1 MVILETINLNKVY
14 GKKETSVTAL
24 KNANIKINKGEFV
37 AIVGPSG
44 SGKSTFL
51 HLIGG
56 LERPNSGTIN
66 VDGKDIC
73 ILSDKELAKYRRQ
86 KVGFVFQQYNLI
98 PVLNVEE
105 NIELPIKLDNKK
117 VDKTYI
123 KDLMELLGLSSRK
136 HHLPNQLSG
145 GQQQRVAIARSLSS
159 KPSIILADEPTGNL
173 DTKTT
178 EEVMNLLKTSIRKY
192 NQTLIMITHNENI
205 ARKADRVI
213 TIVDGNLNCIES
225 NQYL

>member
-1 MVILETINLNKVY
+1 MVILETINLGKIY
-14 GKKETSVTAL
+14 GKKETEVHAL
-24 KNANIKINKGEFV
+24 RDANLKINKGEFV

-56 LERPNSGTIN
+56 LERPSSGTIK
-66 VDGKDIC
+66 VDGIDIC
-73 ILSDKELAKYRRQ
+73 CLSDKELARYRRE

-105 NIELPIKLDNKK
+105 NIELPIKLDNKE
-117 VDKTYI
+117 VDKKYLSE
-123 KDLMELLGLSSRK
+123 LMNLLGLGERK
-136 HHLPNQLSG
+136 NHLPNQLSG
-145 GQQQRVAIARSLSS
+145 GQQQRVAIARALSA

-178 EEVMNLLKTSIRKY
+178 EEVMDLLKTSIRKY
-192 NQTLIMITHNENI
+192 NQTLLMITHNENI
-205 ARKADRVI
+205 AKKADRII
-213 TIVDGNLNCIES
+213 TIVDGKLS
-225 NQYL
+225 N

>member
-1 MVILETINLNKVY
+1 MVILETINLGKIY
-14 GKKETSVTAL
+14 GKKETEVHAL
-24 KNANIKINKGEFV
+24 RDASLKINKGEFV

-56 LERPNSGTIN
+56 LERPSSGTIK
-66 VDGKDIC
+66 VDGIDIC
-73 ILSDKELAKYRRQ
+73 CLSDKELARYRRE

-105 NIELPIKLDNKK
+105 NIELPIKLDNKE
-117 VDKTYI
+117 VDKKYI
-123 KDLMELLGLSSRK
+123 SEFMDLLGLGERK
-136 HHLPNQLSG
+136 NHLPNQLSG
-145 GQQQRVAIARSLSS
+145 GQQQRVAIARALSA

-178 EEVMNLLKTSIRKY
+178 EEVMDLLKTSIRKY

-205 ARKADRVI
+205 AKKADRII
-213 TIVDGNLNCIES
+213 TIVDGKLS
-225 NQYL
+225 N

>member
-1 MVILETINLNKVY
+1 MVILETINLGKIY
-14 GKKETSVTAL
+14 GKKETEVHAL
-24 KNANIKINKGEFV
+24 QDANLKINKGEFI

-51 HLIGG
+51 HLVGG
-56 LERPNSGTIN
+56 LERPSNGTIK
-66 VDGKDIC
+66 VDGRDIC
-73 ILSDKELAKYRRQ
+73 CLSDKELARYRRE

-98 PVLNVEE
+98 PVLNVKE

-117 VDKTYI
+117 VDEAYI
-123 KDLMELLGLSSRK
+123 QDLMDLLGISERK
-136 HHLPNQLSG
+136 NHLPNQLSG
-145 GQQQRVAIARSLSS
+145 GQQQRVAIARALSA

-178 EEVMNLLKTSIRKY
+178 EEVMDLLKTSIRKY

-205 ARKADRVI
+205 AKKADRII
-213 TIVDGNLNCIES
+213 TIVDGRLS
-225 NQYL
+225 N

>member
-1 MVILETINLNKVY
+1 MVILETINLGKIY
-14 GKKETSVTAL
+14 GKKETTVHAL
-24 KNANIKINKGEFV
+24 DDANLKINKGEFV

-51 HLIGG
+51 HLVGG
-56 LERPNSGTIN
+56 LERPSSGTIK

-73 ILSDKELAKYRRQ
+73 CLSDKELAKYRRQ

-98 PVLNVEE
+98 PVLNVAE
-105 NIELPIKLDNKK
+105 NIELPVKLDNRK
-117 VDKTYI
+117 VDKDYI
-123 KDLMELLGLSSRK
+123 NELMELLGISDRK
-136 HHLPNQLSG
+136 NHLPSQLSG
-145 GQQQRVAIARSLSS
+145 GQQQRVAIARALSA

-178 EEVMNLLKTSIRKY
+178 EEVINLLKSSIKKY

-205 ARKADRVI
+205 AKKADRI
-213 TIVDGNLNCIES
+213 ISIVDGKLNES
-225 NQYL
+225 YSTNS

>member
-73 ILSDKELAKYRRQ
+73 ILSDNELANYRRQ
-86 KVGFVFQQYNLI
+86 KVGFIFQQYNLI

-159 KPSIILADEPTGNL
+159 KPSIILADEPIGNL

>member
-1 MVILETINLNKVY
+1 MVILETINLGKIY
-14 GKKETSVTAL
+14 GKKETTVNAL
-24 KNANIKINKGEFV
+24 KNANLKINKGEFI

-51 HLIGG
+51 HLVGG
-56 LERPNSGTIN
+56 LERPSNGTIK

-73 ILSDKELAKYRRQ
+73 CLSDKELARYRRQ

-98 PVLNVEE
+98 PVLNVAE
-105 NIELPIKLDNKK
+105 NVELPLKLDNQK
-117 VDKTYI
+117 VDKNYI
-123 KDLMELLGLSSRK
+123 NDLMDLLGIGERK
-136 HHLPNQLSG
+136 NHLPNQLSG
-145 GQQQRVAIARSLSS
+145 GQQQRVAIARALSA

-178 EEVMNLLKTSIRKY
+178 EEVMELLKTSIKKY

-205 ARKADRVI
+205 AKKADKI
-213 TIVDGNLNCIES
+213 ISIVDGELK
-225 NQYL
+225 LV

>member
-1 MVILETINLNKVY
+1 MVILETINLGKIY
-14 GKKETSVTAL
+14 GKKETEVHAL
-24 KNANIKINKGEFV
+24 RDANLKINKGEFV

-56 LERPNSGTIN
+56 LERPSSGTIK
-66 VDGKDIC
+66 VDGIDIC
-73 ILSDKELAKYRRQ
+73 CLSDKELARYRRE

-117 VDKTYI
+117 VDKKYI
-123 KDLMELLGLSSRK
+123 SELMDLLGLGERK
-136 HHLPNQLSG
+136 NHLPNQLSG
-145 GQQQRVAIARSLSS
+145 GQQQRVAIARALSA

-178 EEVMNLLKTSIRKY
+178 EEVMDLLKTSIRKY

-205 ARKADRVI
+205 AKKADRII
-213 TIVDGNLNCIES
+213 TIVDGRLS
-225 NQYL
+225 N

>member
-1 MVILETINLNKVY
+1 MVILETINLGKIY
-14 GKKETSVTAL
+14 GKKETTVHAL
-24 KNANIKINKGEFV
+24 NDANLKINKGEFV

-51 HLIGG
+51 HLVGG
-56 LERPNSGTIN
+56 LERPSSGTIK

-73 ILSDKELAKYRRQ
+73 CLSDKELAKYRRQ

-98 PVLNVEE
+98 PVLNVAE
-105 NIELPIKLDNKK
+105 NIELPVKLDNRK
-117 VDKTYI
+117 VDKEYI
-123 KDLMELLGLSSRK
+123 NDLMDLLGISDRK
-136 HHLPNQLSG
+136 THLPNQLSG
-145 GQQQRVAIARSLSS
+145 GQQQRVAIARALSS

-178 EEVMNLLKTSIRKY
+178 EEVMELLKTSIKKY

-205 ARKADRVI
+205 AKKADRI
-213 TIVDGNLNCIES
+213 ISIVDGKLSLSNKECI
-225 NQYL
+225 